1 MEASNLMDG
10 KELEVVGQV
19 IINLFEDNT
28 YSIGTSVSIEDT
40 MDLLADAYEAID
52 NGTLDGLDVF
62 EQFGG
67 TIQ

>member
-1 MEASNLMDG
+1 MDG